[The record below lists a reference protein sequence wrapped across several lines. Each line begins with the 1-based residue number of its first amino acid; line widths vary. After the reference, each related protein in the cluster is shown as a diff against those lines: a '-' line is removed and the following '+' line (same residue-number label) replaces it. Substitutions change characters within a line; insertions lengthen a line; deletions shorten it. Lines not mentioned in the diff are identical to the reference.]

1 MRPGETCTFLLGLAL
16 LMSYEIAYAMGDVR
30 EAHVLAEVG
39 EGNEVSQK
47 RSFNE

>member
-16 LMSYEIAYAMGDVR
+16 LMSYGIAYAAGDVCEER
-30 EAHVLAEVG
+30 VPAEVG
-39 EGNEVSQK
+39 DEDQASQK